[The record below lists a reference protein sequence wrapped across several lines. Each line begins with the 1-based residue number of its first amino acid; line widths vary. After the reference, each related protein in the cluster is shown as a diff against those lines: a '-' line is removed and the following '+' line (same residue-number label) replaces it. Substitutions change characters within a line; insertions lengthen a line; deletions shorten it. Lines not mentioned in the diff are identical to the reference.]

1 MKTKVIFPEKNKYA
15 RSVSEEFDR
24 NFTEAL
30 LLALYE
36 KKLISFSQ
44 YEQCRRRLRF
54 I

>member
-15 RSVSEEFDR
+15 GSVSEEFDK
-24 NFTEAL
+24 NLTEAL

-36 KKLISFSQ
+36 EKLMSFSQ
-44 YEQCRRRLRF
+44 YEQVRRRLRL